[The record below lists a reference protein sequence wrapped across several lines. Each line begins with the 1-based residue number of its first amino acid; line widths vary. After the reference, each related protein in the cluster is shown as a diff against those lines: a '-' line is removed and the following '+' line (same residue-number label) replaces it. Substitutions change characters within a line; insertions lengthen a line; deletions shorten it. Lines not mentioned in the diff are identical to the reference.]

1 MAKLGI
7 EAYSLEPNLDRKRV
21 QIQQA
26 QSQGFT
32 ICSGSA
38 EEIPFRDRTFDA
50 AVAMWILHY
59 VDDLDKS
66 LREIARVVDPSKP
79 GSRIVIVQG
88 APDNEVVNLLN
99 DICAPLSAQN
109 TAIDHQGYL
118 LNAAATVFAEYGF
131 NDVKVFRVNAYC
143 AFPEEDLTERCQKA
157 AEVLAGFWF
166 RDDPNFVQMKEAL
179 IPHLK
184 LHFRDRPHAIND
196 EVAVLVAKPLP
207 N

>member
-1 MAKLGI
+1 MAKRGI
-7 EAYSLEPNLDRKRV
+7 EAYSLEPNADRKMV
-21 QIQQA
+21 QIQGARA
-26 QSQGFT
+26 QGVT

-38 EEIPFRDRTFDA
+38 EEIPFSDRTFDA

-66 LREIARVVDPSKP
+66 LREIARVVDPSSP
-79 GSRIVIVQG
+79 DSRIVIVQG
-88 APDNEVVNLLN
+88 APDNELVNLLN
-99 DICAPLSAQN
+99 DVCAPLSAQN

-118 LNAAATVFAEYGF
+118 LNAAAKVFAEYGF
-131 NDVKVFRVNAYC
+131 GDVEVFRVNAYC

-166 RDDPNFVQMKEAL
+166 RDDSNFVQMKEAL

-184 LHFRDRPHAIND
+184 LHFRDRPYAIND